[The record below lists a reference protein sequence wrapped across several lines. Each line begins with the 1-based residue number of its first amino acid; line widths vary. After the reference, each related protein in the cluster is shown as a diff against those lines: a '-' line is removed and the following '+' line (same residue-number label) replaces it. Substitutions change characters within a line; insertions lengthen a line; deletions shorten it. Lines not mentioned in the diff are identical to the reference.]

1 MEITPDAKVIW
12 EFGFVK
18 INLTILTTW
27 ALMLVITVFSILLT
41 KKFKKTGV
49 YSRFYVAVESILT
62 FISKQL
68 HDIGIVNPLTYIPF
82 IGTIFIFL
90 ALSAIL
96 TIVPGYIPPT
106 SSLSTTVAFAI
117 CVFIAVPFFGIKD
130 QGVIGYFKTYFKPTA
145 FMFPINVVGDFSRTL
160 ALAIR
165 LFGNMMSGSMVVA
178 ILLSI
183 APLLFPVFLE
193 LLGLITGLVQAY
205 IFTILS
211 IVYIAAA
218 TKSREKLDT
227 Q

>member
-1 MEITPDAKVIW
+1 MEITPDAKVFW
-12 EFGFVK
+12 EYGFVK

-27 ALMLVITVFSILLT
+27 ILMFFITIFSLLLT
-41 KKFKKTGV
+41 KKFQKTGI
-49 YSRFYVAVESILT
+49 YSRFYVAVEIILT

-68 HDIGIVNPLTYIPF
+68 KDIGITNPLVYLPF

-90 ALSAIL
+90 TLSAIL
-96 TIVPGYIPPT
+96 TIIPGYIPPT
-106 SSLSTTVAFAI
+106 SSLSTTFAFAI

-130 QGVIGYFKTYFKPTA
+130 QGIFGYLKTYFKPTA
-145 FMFPINVVGDFSRTL
+145 FMFPINVAGDFSRTL

-165 LFGNMMSGSMVVA
+165 LFGNMMSGTMVVA

-218 TKSREKLDT
+218 IRSREKME
-227 Q
+227 